1 MFQLQNTCKRASGK
15 SEAIIQS
22 APWVRKGK
30 SPGTGSAAVRRH
42 SLRSIVV
49 QRKRLPSRFQAP
61 DEPSAEFGTRLA
73 YMKGNYTKEVP
84 VRMNRPTL
92 LAATVT
98 LLALAGNA
106 SAQQAAETNTQPT
119 TAAGHVTQVS
129 HVTEVPVEKEAP
141 KVEGHP
147 LTSVVVTQCNLIV
160 AVYMT
165 MPDGRLLRFDKSG
178 AVPSDQLMTMAYSA
192 TRSERVEV
200 SCNDTG
206 AAGYEK
212 HEPV

>member
-1 MFQLQNTCKRASGK
+1 MRAVN
-15 SEAIIQS
+15 AIGI
-22 APWVRKGK
+22 A
-30 SPGTGSAAVRRH
+30 
-42 SLRSIVV
+42 
-49 QRKRLPSRFQAP
+49 
-61 DEPSAEFGTRLA
+61 LA
-73 YMKGNYTKEVP
+73 YMEGNFIQRGP

-92 LAATVT
+92 LAATITLVT
-98 LLALAGNA
+98 LAGNA
-106 SAQQAAETNTQPT
+106 SAQQAASTNSEPT
-119 TAAGHVTQVS
+119 PGGRVTPVA

-141 KVEGHP
+141 KMEGHP

-165 MPDGRLLRFDKSG
+165 MPDGRLLRFDKSA
-178 AVPSDQLMTMAYSA
+178 AVPSEQLMTMAYSA

>member
-1 MFQLQNTCKRASGK
+1 
-15 SEAIIQS
+15 
-22 APWVRKGK
+22 
-30 SPGTGSAAVRRH
+30 
-42 SLRSIVV
+42 
-49 QRKRLPSRFQAP
+49 
-61 DEPSAEFGTRLA
+61 
-73 YMKGNYTKEVP
+73 
-84 VRMNRPTL
+84 MNRPTL
-92 LAATVT
+92 LAATIIPVT
-98 LLALAGNA
+98 LALVTLAGQA
-106 SAQQAAETNTQPT
+106 SAQQAANTNSEPT
-119 TAAGHVTQVS
+119 PAARVTPVS
-129 HVTEVPVEKEAP
+129 HVTEVPVEKDAP

-165 MPDGRLLRFDKSG
+165 MPDGRLLRFDKSA
-178 AVPSDQLMTMAYSA
+178 AVPSEQLMTMAYSA